1 MQEDKPIY
9 LYLDQHQCDDFEV
22 SYFGSGT
29 LTIAA
34 SILLR
39 SKSGGYDRWHRNI
52 LESFGGETITLM
64 KSEARRPGWYLLVGY
79 NEADF
84 PEAR

>member
-1 MQEDKPIY
+1 MQEDEPIY
-9 LYLDQHQCDDFEV
+9 LYLDQRQCDDFEV

-34 SILLR
+34 SALLR

-79 NEADF
+79 NESDF